1 VSGRIHGITS
11 HKTRGWS
18 TASLARQDEQP
29 AQEFAWGECAMAI
42 DISPLERAIARLEE
56 ALEVYQLDTSHSLI
70 RDGLVHRF
78 EFTFELSRRLLKR
91 YLEDNA
97 APSEDFD
104 GMNFADLIRI
114 GNEHG
119 LLLGNW
125 PRWREFRDMRA
136 KTNHAYNEITA
147 LGVVAGIPVFLED
160 ARYLR
165 DRLRERQNR

>member
-1 VSGRIHGITS
+1 
-11 HKTRGWS
+11 
-18 TASLARQDEQP
+18 
-29 AQEFAWGECAMAI
+29 MAI

-104 GMNFADLIRI
+104 GMNLADLIRI